1 MTPTAS
7 GIRAYLAEHG
17 ISVWAL
23 AVAMRI
29 DPAHLHRVLKG
40 KRKGS
45 PALFCA
51 AVETAEAI
59 APSHKRNS
67 KEDHRLID
75 AAMHSFFLRRGYF
88 ESAIC
93 QGVLPANTGT
103 AWEKHFSS
111 STARS
116 ANHQPPESA
125 KNPNH
130 EKE

>member
-1 MTPTAS
+1 MTPTATS
-7 GIRAYLAEHG
+7 IRAYLAEHG
-17 ISVWAL
+17 ISVWAV
-23 AVAMRI
+23 AIAMRI
-29 DPAHLHRVLKG
+29 DPAHLHRVLTG

-51 AVETAEAI
+51 AAETAETL

-88 ESAIC
+88 ESSIC

-103 AWEKHFSS
+103 AWERHYPPSM
-111 STARS
+111 ARN
-116 ANHQPPESA
+116 ANQQPPESA

-130 EKE
+130 EKK